1 MIKTALQKL
10 HLKNFRCFS
19 SETIDF
25 DGPLVLIEGI
35 NGSGKTSLLE
45 ALHYTCY
52 LRSFRTHLPRD
63 LIKFGTTG
71 FFIQTTFS
79 DSTISIG
86 CTGTKKH
93 IKINQKPISS
103 YKELRD
109 AFKIVTVTEDDVA
122 IVKESPE
129 KRRTFIDH
137 ALLLEKPELITLFKE
152 YKVHLKQRNALLQKH
167 TVNQEELII
176 WTKKIWILSK
186 QIQNERRT
194 FLQTLEATAHKF
206 IEQEWKE
213 PCTLN
218 FAYQPKYMQEQQTWE
233 QFEAFWQQ
241 GIMFK
246 EQQLRRS
253 MFGAH
258 LDDFALTFNGKPA
271 KLYSSR
277 GQQKLIVLMLKM
289 AQIQQLQA
297 GQGSDTQLTF
307 LLDDFMT
314 DFDPLIA
321 QKLIAL
327 CLGLKVQLIFT
338 SPLNDSLEKKLLSK
352 YNVHIVNIS

>member
-10 HLKNFRCFS
+10 HLKNFRCFT

-63 LIKFGTTG
+63 LIKFGTEG
-71 FFIQTTFS
+71 FFIQATFANH
-79 DSTISIG
+79 TIHVG

-103 YKELRD
+103 YKELREH
-109 AFKIVTVTEDDVA
+109 FKIITVTEDDVE

-137 ALLLEKPELITLFKE
+137 ALLLEKPELITLFKN
-152 YKVHLKQRNALLQKH
+152 YKIHLKNRNALLQRH
-167 TVNQEELII
+167 SINTEELII
-176 WTKKIWILSK
+176 WTKKIWELSQLIQKERTNYLTSLETSAHQFILE
-186 QIQNERRT
+186 N
-194 FLQTLEATAHKF
+194 
-206 IEQEWKE
+206 WDN
-213 PCTLN
+213 PCSIN
-218 FAYQPKYMQEQQTWE
+218 FTYQPKKIDAHQSWNDFEIIWKAQIMLREK
-233 QFEAFWQQ
+233 QF
-241 GIMFK
+241 K
-246 EQQLRRS
+246 RTL
-253 MFGAH
+253 FGAH
-258 LDDFALTFNGKPA
+258 LDDFLLFFNNKPA

-277 GQQKLIVLMLKM
+277 GQQKLIIFMLKM
-289 AQIQQLQA
+289 AQVKQLISE
-297 GQGSDTQLTF
+297 QGSAVTF

-314 DFDPLIA
+314 DFDTEVA
-321 QKLIAL
+321 QKVIKT
-327 CLGLKVQLIFT
+327 CLSLNIQLIFT
-338 SPLNDSLEKKLLSK
+338 SPINNSLEKKLLSNYK
-352 YNVHIVNIS
+352 LHVVNI